1 MADMTNKL
9 VLVTGATNGIGR
21 HVALELAKLGAHV
34 VIVGRN
40 PEKTAGVLEALK
52 AESGS
57 HSIEALIADL
67 SSIAEVRRLA
77 AEVLA
82 RWPKVDVLLNNA
94 GAVNMKREVTID
106 GLELTFATNHLTYQ
120 LLATL
125 LLPALER
132 AGGRV
137 INTSSDAHATARMNF
152 DDLQGERL
160 YSAWIQYGRSKLANI
175 YFTRE
180 AAGRFAPHG
189 VTVNAY
195 HPGFVASDF
204 LSKGGVWK
212 LLKPMAYL
220 FAVDVPGGA
229 RTAVY
234 LASSPDVAG
243 VTGKYFY
250 KCKPKRPRPFAEDDE
265 AAARL
270 WDATERLCAAVP

>member
-9 VLVTGATNGIGR
+9 VLVTGGTNGIGR
-21 HVALELAKLGAHV
+21 HAALELAKLGAHV
-34 VIVGRN
+34 VVVGRN
-40 PEKTAGVLEALK
+40 PEKTAGVLRALK

-57 HSIEALIADL
+57 DRLDALVADL

-82 RWPKVDVLLNNA
+82 RWPKLDVLLNNA
-94 GAVNMKREVTID
+94 GALNLKREVTVD
-106 GLELTFATNHLTYQ
+106 GLELTFATNHLAYQ

-132 AGGRV
+132 ARGRV
-137 INTSSDAHATARMNF
+137 VNTSSDAHRTGRMNL
-152 DDLQGERL
+152 DDLQGERR
-160 YSAWIQYGRSKLANI
+160 YNAWLQYGRSKLANI

-180 AAGRFAPHG
+180 AARRFQPHG

-204 LSKGGVWK
+204 LSKGGIWK
-212 LLKPMAYL
+212 LLKPMANL

-234 LASSPDVAG
+234 LASSPEVAG
-243 VTGKYFY
+243 VSGEYFY
-250 KCKPKRPRPFAEDDE
+250 KCKPKRPRAFAEDDA

-270 WDATERLCAAVP
+270 WEATERLYAAVP